1 MNLSKIRS
9 TPMDSYVVPHKK
21 LKGKGGFVQT
31 HKLCADGSI
40 KTLTRFNVGKVK
52 KCESGIYGSGLGF
65 GEVVFTRKLY

>member
-1 MNLSKIRS
+1 MNLDKIRA

-21 LKGKGGFVQT
+21 SKKSKGIVQT

-52 KCESGIYGSGLGF
+52 KCESGVYGDGLGF
-65 GEVVFTRKLY
+65 GEVNFRRKLY